1 MKIIQ
6 NFINQKIY
14 VFIPLWVF
22 GFFVLFS
29 FDLFMEGVVFEWLN
43 WNRTTKN
50 DWFFILWWG
59 FNFLWF
65 CFGII
70 NIYFKLKK
78 K

>member
-29 FDLFMEGVVFEWLN
+29 FDLFIEGVVFERLN
-43 WNRTTKN
+43 WNGTTKN